1 MEVIKQ
7 KKIKRLINSAE
18 LIINDDSIFNFK
30 KYCKI
35 VKELEDMVFREEYLN
50 EGINFI
56 RQFYDLVVLKDK
68 HCLKCS
74 QV

>member
-7 KKIKRLINSAE
+7 RKIKRLINSAE
-18 LIINDDSIFNFK
+18 LIINDDNIFNFK

-35 VKELEDMVFREEYLN
+35 VKDLENKVLTEEYLN

-56 RQFYDLVVLKDK
+56 RQFYDLIILQD
-68 HCLKCS
+68 
-74 QV
+74 